1 MRSAFPALAAAAFVA
16 GVNLRLFDALLP
28 KVADDFGV
36 LPTSASI
43 VVTAFTL
50 AYGLF
55 QIVHGP
61 LGDRLGKL
69 RVIWAATLVAAAA
82 SLASA
87 LAPSLRVLA
96 ATRFATG
103 IGAAAIIPLALAW
116 LGDNSEFKV
125 RQAVVGR
132 FVGFLLLGQALGP
145 AFGGA
150 LAQLFS
156 WREVFFVL
164 AAIFLLVALA
174 LFGADRRTRAAT
186 PQRHGTGVLRDYVR
200 VLGDP
205 WVRTMM
211 VTGFIEGALFFGVFT
226 YAGAY
231 LRERF
236 ALSYLAVGVIV
247 ACYALGGVVYSLLVR
262 WLLTKMSERWFVGL
276 GAGGPPGVFRRP
288 APPAGLAGSPA
299 GLPGGRVRLLPA
311 AQHPADPGHRDGAGG
326 QGHGTLRVRVQPLHR
341 PGGRR
346 PARCGGHPDRGLPL
360 DVHRSRAAA
369 AGDGVLVLGKARIED
384 EGGVNPCSR
393 R

>member
-28 KVADDFGV
+28 KVADEFGV
-36 LPTSASI
+36 LPTSASS

-82 SLASA
+82 SLGSA

-125 RQAVVGR
+125 RQAVIGR

-186 PQRHGTGVLRDYVR
+186 AQRHGTGVLRDYVR

-262 WLLTKMSERWFVGL
+262 WLLKKMSERWFVGL
-276 GAGGPPGVFRRP
+276 GAAVL
-288 APPAGLAGSPA
+288 LAFFA
-299 GLPGGRVRLLPA
+299 GLPLLPA
-311 AQHPADPGHRDGAGG
+311 WQAAPLVFLVAGFGFYLLHNTLQTRATEMAPEARGTGLSVFAFSLFTGQAAGVQLGAAGIRTVGYQWTFTGAGLLLLAMG
-326 QGHGTLRVRVQPLHR
+326 FWFS
-341 PGGRR
+341 GRLAFR
-346 PARCGGHPDRGLPL
+346 TKEA
-360 DVHRSRAAA
+360 
-369 AGDGVLVLGKARIED
+369 
-384 EGGVNPCSR
+384 
-393 R
+393 

>member
-1 MRSAFPALAAAAFVA
+1 VRSAFPALAAAAFVA

-28 KVADDFGV
+28 KVADDFRV

-43 VVTAFTL
+43 VVTTFTL

-61 LGDRLGKL
+61 LGDRMGKL
-69 RVIWAATLVAAAA
+69 RVIWAATLAAAAA
-82 SLASA
+82 SLGSA

-125 RQAVVGR
+125 RQAVIGR

-164 AAIFLLVALA
+164 AAVFLLVALA
-174 LFGADRRTRAAT
+174 LFVADRGTRTAAS
-186 PQRHGTGVLRDYVR
+186 PRPATGVLRVYLR

-211 VTGFIEGALFFGVFT
+211 LTGFIEGALFFGVFT

-236 ALSYLAVGVIV
+236 ALSYLAVGAIV

-276 GAGGPPGVFRRP
+276 GAGVL
-288 APPAGLAGSPA
+288 LAFFA
-299 GLPGGRVRLLPA
+299 GLPLLPA
-311 AQHPADPGHRDGAGG
+311 WQAAPLVFLVAGFGFYLLHNTLQTRATEMAPEARGTGLSVFAFSLFTGQAAGVQLGAAGIRTVGYHWTFTGAGLLLLAMG
-326 QGHGTLRVRVQPLHR
+326 IWFS
-341 PGGRR
+341 GRL
-346 PARCGGHPDRGLPL
+346 A
-360 DVHRSRAAA
+360 SRTKEA
-369 AGDGVLVLGKARIED
+369 
-384 EGGVNPCSR
+384 
-393 R
+393 